1 MEPDEGPTDCFDEL
15 QGYSSLAHPA
25 IFKKPKISPSFE
37 MAEKSDVLLQRKG
50 HAMKDR
56 IALLGIVILAC
67 QFSPSYLARTS
78 ADQIGIASVN
88 SLKAVAEPPAVKN

>member
-1 MEPDEGPTDCFDEL
+1 MEPDEGPTDCFDKS

-56 IALLGIVILAC
+56 IALLGIAILAC
-67 QFSPSYLARTS
+67 QFFPAISRVHLRIRSGLPRSTP
-78 ADQIGIASVN
+78 
-88 SLKAVAEPPAVKN
+88 LKAVAEPPAVKN